1 MASYTVCN
9 LTPMSVLSLR
19 QEDVLGTHL
28 SSVEPVLALAAITNP
43 RHHIYF
49 LTALE
54 AESPR
59 SGCQQGQ
66 FLVRALFLPCRWP
79 PSPCVLT
86 WPLVCVNGE
95 E

>member
-43 RHHIYF
+43 RHWV
-49 LTALE
+49 A
-54 AESPR
+54 SPR
-59 SGCQQGQ
+59 
-66 FLVRALFLPCRWP
+66 LFSH
-79 PSPCVLT
+79 SP
-86 WPLVCVNGE
+86 GG
-95 E
+95 